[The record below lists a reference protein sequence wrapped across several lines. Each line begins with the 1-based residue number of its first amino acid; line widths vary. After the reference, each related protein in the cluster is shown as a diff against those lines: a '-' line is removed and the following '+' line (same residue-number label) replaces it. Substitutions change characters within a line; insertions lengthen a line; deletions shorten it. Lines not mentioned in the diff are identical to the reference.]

1 MTIHEHVTMADQM
14 SVNSLGMIL
23 YQIILKC
30 YKRLSASLQLY
41 NIHNTKYMFTVI

>member
-1 MTIHEHVTMADQM
+1 MAAV
-14 SVNSLGMIL
+14 SWNIEVSTGALNGEVF
-23 YQIILKC
+23 LKC